1 MGCYT
6 CFIVPEVYLVTLVYL
21 VIIVYLVIL
30 VYLAYLVIML
40 MFTFSL
46 FMPCYLYLFL
56 CWKSLGLTQSLWLTQ
71 FVSPLF
77 LSFPPPPRF
86 AGWEYSLVR
95 ILPSSKALSCMAWIS
110 LGYGLLCFIGEYCS
124 LFLCFFVFEQD
135 RYFNYEIGYWKLM
148 GFSCKHLYLINDL
161 KYFHFIFRCFIY
173 VCLVI
178 FLFQY
183 P

>member
-1 MGCYT
+1 MILGRNLVMRLLIGSMECYT
-6 CFIVPEVYLVTLVYL
+6 WFIVP
-21 VIIVYLVIL
+21 I
-30 VYLAYLVIML
+30 AYLVIML

-56 CWKSLGLTQSLWLTQ
+56 CWKSLGLTQSLWLTR
-71 FVSPLF
+71 FVLPLF
-77 LSFPPPPRF
+77 LPFPPPRF
-86 AGWEYSLVR
+86 AGWEYSLVQ
-95 ILPSSKALSCMAWIS
+95 ILPSFKGLSCTAWIS
-110 LGYGLLCFIGEYCS
+110 LGYGLLCFIGEYYN

-135 RYFNYEIGYWKLM
+135 RYFGYVIGYWKLM
-148 GFSCKHLYLINDL
+148 GFYYKQLYLINDL
-161 KYFHFIFRCFIY
+161 KYSHFTFRCFIY

>member
-1 MGCYT
+1 M
-6 CFIVPEVYLVTLVYL
+6 PEVYLVTLVYL

-56 CWKSLGLTQSLWLTQ
+56 CWKSLGLTQSLWLTR
-71 FVSPLF
+71 FVLPLF
-77 LSFPPPPRF
+77 IPFPPRF
-86 AGWEYSLVR
+86 VGWEYSLVR
-95 ILPSSKALSCMAWIS
+95 ILPSSKALSCKAWIS

-135 RYFNYEIGYWKLM
+135 RYFDYVIGYWKLM
-148 GFSCKHLYLINDL
+148 GFYCKQLYLIRFEVL
-161 KYFHFIFRCFIY
+161 LLCFP
-173 VCLVI
+173 L
-178 FLFQY
+178 FLCMSVL
-183 P
+183 